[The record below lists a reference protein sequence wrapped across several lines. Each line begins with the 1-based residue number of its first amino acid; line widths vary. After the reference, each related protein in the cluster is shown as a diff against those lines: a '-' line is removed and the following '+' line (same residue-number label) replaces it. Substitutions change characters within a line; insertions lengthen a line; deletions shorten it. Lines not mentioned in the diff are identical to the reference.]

1 MLKDSEGHICKPA
14 AIAEKEFYE
23 TLPKVYPFL
32 VPFTPAYYGCCK
44 VNIKNVLR
52 DVSKHL
58 EMHHGHHTKRVYAD
72 GRVSLDTPL
81 PVKERWAIF
90 QDRRYKKIKQDAE
103 GNVAF
108 IMLEDVTRDHQF
120 SNVLDVKLGS
130 AQYAN
135 QQQQQQ
141 LATTTGELP
150 RSDQSP
156 RDDSKTTKAIIVPV
170 EDEAQRQKL
179 ERAARKCAQSTSSRF
194 GFRINGMQIYRED
207 KKLYKIV
214 DKYDCRQ
221 LDIDGADRVLERFLK
236 YPTWENLGQIRGL
249 IQVRCCRC
257 CDDVTLLF
265 DFPPLMN
272 LPRGALH
279 PLTLLF

>member
-1 MLKDSEGHICKPA
+1 MNVPAQVGGSLPMLKDSEGHICKPA
-14 AIAEKEFYE
+14 ALAEKEFYE

-32 VPFTPAYYGCCK
+32 VPFTPTYYGCCK

-90 QDRRYKKIKQDAE
+90 QDRRYKKIKQDAD
-103 GNVAF
+103 GNVPF

-130 AQYAN
+130 AQYAH
-135 QQQQQQ
+135 QQ
-141 LATTTGELP
+141 LAPGKLLG
-150 RSDQSP
+150 DQSEA
-156 RDDSKTTKAIIVPV
+156 DSNTAI
-170 EDEAQRQKL
+170 EDELQRQKL

-214 DKYDCRQ
+214 NKYDCRQ
-221 LDIDGADRVLERFLK
+221 LDIDGADRALERFLK

-249 IQVRCCRC
+249 IQVCCS
-257 CDDVTLLF
+257 
-265 DFPPLMN
+265 
-272 LPRGALH
+272 GQA
-279 PLTLLF
+279 